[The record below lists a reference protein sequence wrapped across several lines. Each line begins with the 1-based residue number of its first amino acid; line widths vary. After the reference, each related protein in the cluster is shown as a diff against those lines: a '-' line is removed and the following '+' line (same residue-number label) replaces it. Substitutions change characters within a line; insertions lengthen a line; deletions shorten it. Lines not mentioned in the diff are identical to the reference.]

1 MDRPLPPIQLLI
13 AFEAAGRLKSFKA
26 AAAELHLTPS
36 AVSQQLRVLEEHL
49 SLSLFDRM
57 PRAVELSEAGRFYFE
72 VAREVLGLFRRG
84 TARLHERY
92 GRRTLRLSTDP
103 SVAYE
108 VLIPALADFQV
119 LYPDIDLR
127 IEASSMLVDP
137 RRDLIDAA
145 VRFGRG
151 QPWPGLASDELAMMT
166 STLVASPTLLKKRPI
181 KQPSDLAHHTLL
193 DIAGAPDHWGV
204 IAAQAGFRI
213 GQRQSFDSYLAT
225 MQAAAHGMGVA
236 VGLFPLSSAWVHDG
250 RLSVP
255 LPLRAPGVGYYLVYR
270 PEDRDRLEL
279 LNLRTWLLERFVEL
293 PPLDV
298 SPPAPAPRPRR
309 RR

>member
-1 MDRPLPPIQLLI
+1 MQGALPPIQLLI
-13 AFEAAGRLKSFKA
+13 AFEAAGRLGSFKA

-36 AVSQQLRVLEEHL
+36 AVSQQLRALEEHL
-49 SLSLFDRM
+49 AFTLFHRM
-57 PRAVELSEAGRFYFE
+57 PRAVELSEAGRFYYD
-72 VAREVLGLFRRG
+72 VAREVLDLFRRG

-92 GRRTLRLSTDP
+92 GRRTVRVSTDA

-108 VLIPALADFQV
+108 VLIPALADFQA
-119 LYPDIDLR
+119 LYPEIDLR

-151 QPWPGLASDELAMMT
+151 QPWPGLAADELAAMT
-166 STLVASPTLLKKRPI
+166 STLVASPALLKKRPI
-181 KQPSDLAHHTLL
+181 KQASDLAHHTLL

-213 GQRQSFDSYLAT
+213 GARQAFDSYLAT
-225 MQAAAHGMGVA
+225 LQAAAHGMGVA

-250 RLSVP
+250 RLAAP
-255 LPLRAPGVGYYLVYR
+255 LALRAPGVGYYLVYR
-270 PEDRDRLEL
+270 PEERGSEDLQH
-279 LNLRTWLLERFVEL
+279 LRTWLTARFAEL
-293 PPLDV
+293 PPLDAR
-298 SPPAPAPRPRR
+298 PAVATPRR
-309 RR
+309 RRAR